1 MCGLELDFLLLWGGR
16 AWRDRELNGFELG
29 FAHGWACFV
38 FEHSEVNF
46 GVLFLLDLFELEAHS
61 R

>member
-38 FEHSEVNF
+38 F
-46 GVLFLLDLFELEAHS
+46 
-61 R
+61 